1 MLFYFL
7 ETIEKAKEKK
17 ETNNAMKTGMYAY

>member
-7 ETIEKAKEKK
+7 ETTEKAKEKK
-17 ETNNAMKTGMYAY
+17 ETDNANKTGMYAY